1 MNDKINKEPKE
12 EGIELMEIFEMIKAK
27 SKTIKISLIVA
38 FIVALIA
45 IKSFIDYLSRKGF
58 KIFGYYRIILGITL
72 LIIHFFIYRLTI

>member
-1 MNDKINKEPKE
+1 MLGATAKKSYDYYKAGFELSSDQINYLII
-12 EGIELMEIFEMIKAK
+12 GN
-27 SKTIKISLIVA
+27 IVA